1 MELLDYNWEYY
12 VNDNCLYNRI
22 VRIDKLDRSKVHE
35 LAKYDLSKLFEIY
48 DQININLEIIKKL
61 KDQQLKSK
69 IINFKNEFK
78 IYLPI
83 ENLSI
88 IINKARICCEHY
100 VNCEYTGCDYEIRN
114 EVYLIK
120 WNDEG
125 GESSDHISFTRDRS
139 EISFIVKDKYR
150 MDLFRYF
157 EIPANPKE
165 RFVEQNYW
173 RFNAKLPKNLN
184 WHETFKFRT
193 RQFP

>member
-1 MELLDYNWEYY
+1 M
-12 VNDNCLYNRI
+12 
-22 VRIDKLDRSKVHE
+22 K
-35 LAKYDLSKLFEIY
+35 
-48 DQININLEIIKKL
+48 
-61 KDQQLKSK
+61 
-69 IINFKNEFK
+69 NFKNEFK

-120 WNDEG
+120 WNDKSEV
-125 GESSDHISFTRDRS
+125 SSDHISFTGDRS
-139 EISFIVKDKYR
+139 EISFIVKDKYT

-173 RFNAKLPKNLN
+173 RFNAKPPKNLN